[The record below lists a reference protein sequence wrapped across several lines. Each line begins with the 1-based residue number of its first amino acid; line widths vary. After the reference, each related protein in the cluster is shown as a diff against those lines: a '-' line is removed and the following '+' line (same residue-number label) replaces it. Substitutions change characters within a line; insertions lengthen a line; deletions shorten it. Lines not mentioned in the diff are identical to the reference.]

1 MEDTRIEKRVGVKAS
16 PERIWELVADLSSWS
31 RWNTVETD
39 VEGAIAFGGHLT
51 LTEAYEGLPERRATA
66 QVAEWQPLARLVW
79 AEKRGW
85 LFRTMRY
92 IEIEQLDR
100 GSCILA
106 SGVRFAGLRGE
117 LFHDSHRARIRRGQE
132 SIVEGLK
139 TAAEG

>member
-16 PERIWELVADLSSWS
+16 PERIWDLVADLSSWS

-51 LTEAYEGLPERRATA
+51 LTEAYQGLPERRATA

-85 LFRTMRY
+85 LFRTVRY
-92 IEIEQLDR
+92 IEILDEVFQPMLP
-100 GSCILA
+100 GA
-106 SGVRFAGLRGE
+106 AYSGYPPAPAIVTSMSPANTSSRR
-117 LFHDSHRARIRRGQE
+117 RA
-132 SIVEGLK
+132 
-139 TAAEG
+139 